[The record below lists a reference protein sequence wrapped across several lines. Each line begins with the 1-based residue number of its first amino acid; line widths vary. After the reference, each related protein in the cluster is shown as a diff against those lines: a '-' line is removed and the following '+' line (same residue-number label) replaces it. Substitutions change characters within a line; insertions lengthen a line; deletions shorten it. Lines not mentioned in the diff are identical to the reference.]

1 MLHYPP
7 LHSTSTL
14 SNNIISKII
23 MWINLCI
30 TNIFRHPNLWIT
42 IWYTWYMTEYIP
54 NTKIKHP
61 TSEYSIVTIPRSG
74 SNYLQDRIEQHTG
87 IFVKKSHELQ
97 NNKMITVVRDPIDFL
112 SSYVAMDALYFGS
125 LDNFLSNPQDWCFS
139 SWYTENDMDI
149 VDNFDI
155 IITYESLINSPL
167 ETIKKIADK
176 MSVEIIE
183 DRYKSNVVDKAYRN
197 HVKSSKSL
205 KDYDTIRQIVEKQD
219 LSKTYEIYNK
229 FLAKAI

>member
-1 MLHYPP
+1 
-7 LHSTSTL
+7 
-14 SNNIISKII
+14 
-23 MWINLCI
+23 
-30 TNIFRHPNLWIT
+30 
-42 IWYTWYMTEYIP
+42 MTEYIP

-167 ETIKKIADK
+167 ETVKKIADK

-183 DRYKSNVVDKAYRN
+183 DRYKSTVVDKAYRN